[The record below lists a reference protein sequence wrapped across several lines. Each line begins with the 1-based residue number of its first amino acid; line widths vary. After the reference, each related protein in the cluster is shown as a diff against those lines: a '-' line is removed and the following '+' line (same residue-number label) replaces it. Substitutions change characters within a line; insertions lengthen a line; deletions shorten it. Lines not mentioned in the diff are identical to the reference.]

1 MRSYIGI
8 TVYFIFQ
15 IKSCKINAMLPCLAD
30 DCNLQLEEIVSNFEI
45 TNKRSFSVAGLMFQ
59 SDRCRL
65 TD

>member
-1 MRSYIGI
+1 
-8 TVYFIFQ
+8 
-15 IKSCKINAMLPCLAD
+15 MLPCLAD